1 LIALHEFMRLLTHRS
16 AAALR
21 HPKPQF
27 DRVFPQPLHVG
38 AVTKRAGQRR
48 APASVISITKSG
60 DNRHTR

>member
-1 LIALHEFMRLLTHRS
+1 MRLLTHRS

-48 APASVISITKSG
+48 APASV
-60 DNRHTR
+60 